1 MKNFGTKKTMRE
13 KKLRAKEFIFS
24 CSFRVGLLA
33 CIGVFG
39 LLYTMQMSASSTQ
52 GYKMSDL
59 QKELS
64 GLENDYERLQSEVA
78 EYRSLSN
85 VQERLI
91 GMNFVSMDSP
101 EYLPFAGGSV
111 AVRN

>member
-1 MKNFGTKKTMRE
+1 MG
-13 KKLRAKEFIFS
+13 I
-24 CSFRVGLLA
+24 
-33 CIGVFG
+33 FG

-64 GLENDYERLQSEVA
+64 ELEFDYERVQSEVA
-78 EYRSLSN
+78 QYRSLSN
-85 VQERLI
+85 VEERLL
-91 GMNFVSMDSP
+91 GMNFVSVDSP
-101 EYLPFAGGSV
+101 EYIPFVGGSV